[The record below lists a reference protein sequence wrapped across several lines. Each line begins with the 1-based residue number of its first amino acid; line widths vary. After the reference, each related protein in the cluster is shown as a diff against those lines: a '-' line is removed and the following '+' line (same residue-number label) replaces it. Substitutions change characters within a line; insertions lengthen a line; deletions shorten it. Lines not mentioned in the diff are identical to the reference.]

1 MRPFLTLPIV
11 LLWILP
17 LGAFS
22 EPDGF
27 NGLRWGDGTTRL
39 RSRGTVRF
47 CEEVR
52 PSQRERGD
60 GRCVEEFRFEEASP
74 PFLVEAHYFTREP
87 VGLRWVLVKLEARH
101 FDAMKRWLVERHGP
115 AGFARSFTVQV
126 QDNSLAGFLDREIRK
141 QDPKAPSRPAPTVE
155 NEVLE
160 WRGGKTSVVLLRYG
174 TVTHSLA
181 YLGMTA
187 EVDRELERLRRD
199 GLTIPRADR

>member
-1 MRPFLTLPIV
+1 MRRLLTLPIV

-17 LGAFS
+17 LHAWT

-27 NGLRWGDGTTRL
+27 NGLKWGDGTSRL

-47 CEEVR
+47 CEQVR

-60 GRCVEEFRFEEASP
+60 GRCVEEFRFEEGSS
-74 PFLVEAHYFTREP
+74 PFLVEAHYFMRDAD
-87 VGLRWVLVKLEARH
+87 GFRWVLVKLDARH
-101 FDAMKRWLVERHGP
+101 FDGMKRWLLERHGP

-141 QDPKAPSRPAPTVE
+141 QDPKAAPRPAPTVE

-181 YLGMTA
+181 YLGMTD
-187 EVDRELERLRRD
+187 EVDRELERLRKD
-199 GLTIPRADR
+199 GLTIPRATH